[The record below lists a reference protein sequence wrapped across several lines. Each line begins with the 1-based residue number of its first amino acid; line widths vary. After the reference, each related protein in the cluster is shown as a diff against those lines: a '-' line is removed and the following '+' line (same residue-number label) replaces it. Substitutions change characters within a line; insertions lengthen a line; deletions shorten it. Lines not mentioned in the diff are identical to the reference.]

1 MGTPNLLNT
10 LTFDRI
16 WKDLSLNESTDEYER
31 TKLAVWEYP
40 ISDKY
45 TKIWQGM
52 KEAGLPTSLEEA
64 KERVRSS
71 PSSNEGYAF
80 IGDAND
86 IKFEVLT
93 NCDLQIVGEEF
104 SRKPYALGTPQGSP
118 LKDQLNDAVLKLLN
132 QRKLETF
139 KEKWWNQNP
148 NRYRI

>member
-1 MGTPNLLNT
+1 M
-10 LTFDRI
+10 
-16 WKDLSLNESTDEYER
+16 
-31 TKLAVWEYP
+31 AVWEYP

-64 KERVRSS
+64 KKRVRES

-80 IGDAND
+80 VGDAND
-86 IKFEVLT
+86 IKYEVLT
-93 NCDLQIVGEEF
+93 NCDLQVVGEEF

-148 NRYRI
+148 NRYRPQLISRNFQEAGYHSVEISGFFCHSDFTWNQF